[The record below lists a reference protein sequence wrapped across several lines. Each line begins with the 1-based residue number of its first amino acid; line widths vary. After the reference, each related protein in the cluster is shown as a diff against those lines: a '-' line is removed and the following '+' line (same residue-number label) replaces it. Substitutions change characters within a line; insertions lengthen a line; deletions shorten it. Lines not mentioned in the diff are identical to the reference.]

1 MTDEEIR
8 ALRERE
14 IVRVRASWPY
24 LEGVTSDT
32 LALADEAL
40 RRGADATAFANESN
54 DRRER
59 IIRLE
64 ATLRALAS
72 EVAMRLPDAETW
84 IPLIRAR
91 AALKETP

>member
-8 ALRERE
+8 ALRDVAE
-14 IVRVRASWPY
+14 PY
-24 LEGVTSDT
+24 PHGISSEVHL
-32 LALADEAL
+32 LADEAL
-40 RRGADATAFANESN
+40 RRGEDATAFANESN

-91 AALKETP
+91 AALEEKS